1 MNKTAYLIASL
12 ALLATPLASCESD
25 APAVEERDWQG
36 TTTFFQSVDDKKQD
50 TYYKPFAGFVGDPMP
65 FFDPVAKDFK
75 VLYLQDYR
83 PNPAAT
89 YHPIWAVSTK
99 DAAHYTSL
107 GELIPCGGAAEQDA
121 ALSTSSTIYDETRRT
136 YYTFYTGNK
145 HQPRQG
151 DNAQVVM
158 VATSP
163 DFKTWTK
170 SQTFVIR
177 GNDYGYSAN
186 DFRDPYVYKA
196 EDGSGYRM
204 LVATYKNGKGVLA
217 EFSSTDLKT

>member
-25 APAVEERDWQG
+25 APIVEERDWQG
-36 TTTFFQSVDDKKQD
+36 TTTFFQSADDKKQD

-89 YHPIWAVSTK
+89 YHPFWAVSTK

-107 GELIPCGGAAEQDA
+107 GTPRRQCTGG
-121 ALSTSSTIYDETRRT
+121 
-136 YYTFYTGNK
+136 
-145 HQPRQG
+145 
-151 DNAQVVM
+151 
-158 VATSP
+158 
-163 DFKTWTK
+163 
-170 SQTFVIR
+170 
-177 GNDYGYSAN
+177 
-186 DFRDPYVYKA
+186 
-196 EDGSGYRM
+196 DGGHFCR
-204 LVATYKNGKGVLA
+204 L
-217 EFSSTDLKT
+217 